1 MYSVVRIIVLLTIF
15 FTFALFSLGCY
26 MYLEFNRPAELQSDT
41 VIIIPKGS
49 GLSEIANLLAD
60 NGVIESKYPFILGA
74 KLLGL
79 SGRLK
84 AGEYE
89 FSKIV
94 KPAAVLET
102 LTDGR
107 TLVRHITI
115 PEGLTSKEIVKL
127 LKEENGLVGT
137 INSTPPEGSL
147 LPETYYYSFG
157 DSRLEIVN
165 RMKKQFTKKLK
176 ELWDTRNPHIPIKT
190 SYEAVILASIIEKE
204 TAIREERFLIASV
217 FTNRLYCKMR
227 LQSDPTVI
235 YGVSDK
241 KPNEPITRTD
251 LRRKT
256 AHNTYVIKGLPKTP
270 ICNPGIASI
279 EAALHP
285 ATTDYFYFVAKG
297 EGRHSFSKTLKEHN
311 INVKKWRKTQE
322 KISK

>member
-1 MYSVVRIIVLLTIF
+1 MYSVVRIIILLTILLLLG
-15 FTFALFSLGCY
+15 LFSFGCY
-26 MYLEFNRPAELQSDT
+26 MYLEFNRPAELQSDR
-41 VIIIPKGS
+41 VVIIPKGS
-49 GLSEIANLLAD
+49 GLNEIASLLIN
-60 NGVIESKYPFILGA
+60 NGVIKSRYPFILGA
-74 KLLGL
+74 KIFGL

-89 FSKIV
+89 FSKMV
-94 KPAAVLET
+94 KPAAVLEI
-102 LTDGR
+102 LTAGR

-147 LPETYYYSFG
+147 LPETYYYSYG
-157 DSRLEIVN
+157 DSRPEVVN
-165 RMKKQFTKKLK
+165 RMKRQFTKKLK
-176 ELWDTRNPHIPIKT
+176 ELWDTRNPNIPIKT

-217 FTNRLYCKMR
+217 FTNRLDRQMR
-227 LQSDPTVI
+227 LQSYPTVI
-235 YGVSDK
+235 YGVLDK
-241 KPNEPITRTD
+241 EPNEPITQTD

-285 ATTDYFYFVAKG
+285 ATTGYFYFVAKG
-297 EGRHSFSKTLKEHN
+297 
-311 INVKKWRKTQE
+311 
-322 KISK
+322 

>member
-1 MYSVVRIIVLLTIF
+1 MYSVVRIIILLTILLLLG
-15 FTFALFSLGCY
+15 LFSFGCY
-26 MYLEFNRPAELQSDT
+26 MYLEFNRPAELQSDR
-41 VIIIPKGS
+41 VVIIPKGS
-49 GLSEIANLLAD
+49 GLNEIASLLIN
-60 NGVIESKYPFILGA
+60 NGVIKSRYPFILGA
-74 KLLGL
+74 KIFGL

-89 FSKIV
+89 FSKMV
-94 KPAAVLET
+94 KPAAVLEI
-102 LTDGR
+102 LTAGR

-147 LPETYYYSFG
+147 LPETYYYSYG
-157 DSRLEIVN
+157 DSRLEVVN
-165 RMKKQFTKKLK
+165 RMKRQFTKKLK
-176 ELWDTRNPHIPIKT
+176 ELWDTRNPNIPIKT

-217 FTNRLYCKMR
+217 FSNRLYRKMR

-235 YGVSDK
+235 YGVPDK
-241 KPNEPITRTD
+241 EPNKPITQTD

-256 AHNTYVIKGLPKTP
+256 AYNTYVIKGLPKTP

-285 ATTDYFYFVAKG
+285 ATTGYLYFVAKG
-297 EGRHSFSKTLKEHN
+297 GGRHSFSKTLKEHN
-311 INVKKWRKTQE
+311 INVKKWRKAQE

>member
-1 MYSVVRIIVLLTIF
+1 
-15 FTFALFSLGCY
+15 
-26 MYLEFNRPAELQSDT
+26 MYLEFNRPVELQSDR

-49 GLSEIANLLAD
+49 GLNEIASLLSD
-60 NGVIESKYPFILGA
+60 NGVIKSKYPFILGA
-74 KLLGL
+74 KIFGL

-94 KPAAVLET
+94 KPAAVLKT
-102 LTDGR
+102 LIAGR

-115 PEGLTSKEIVKL
+115 PEGLTSKEIIKL
-127 LKEENGLVGT
+127 LKEETGLLGT

-157 DSRLEIVN
+157 DSRLEMVN
-165 RMKKQFTKKLK
+165 RMKRQLSLKLR
-176 ELWDTRNPHIPIKT
+176 ELWDKRNPNIPIKT

-217 FTNRLYCKMR
+217 FTNRLYHKMR

-235 YGVSDK
+235 YGVRGKEAD
-241 KPNEPITRTD
+241 ERITQTD

-256 AHNTYVIKGLPKTP
+256 AHNTYIIKGLPKTP
-270 ICNPGIASI
+270 ICNPGVASI

-297 EGRHSFSKTLKEHN
+297 GGRHSFSKSLKEHN
-311 INVKKWRKTQE
+311 INVKKWRKAQE

>member
-1 MYSVVRIIVLLTIF
+1 MYSAVRVIVLLVIL
-15 FTFALFSLGCY
+15 FTFGFFSLGFY
-26 MYLEFNRPAELQSDT
+26 MYFEFNRPAELHSDT

-49 GLSEIANLLAD
+49 GLNEIADLLRD
-60 NGVIESKYPFILGA
+60 NGVIKSKYPFILGA
-74 KLLGL
+74 KIFGL

-89 FSKIV
+89 FSKMV

-102 LTDGR
+102 LIAGR

-115 PEGLTSKEIVKL
+115 PEGLTSEEIVKL
-127 LKEENGLVGT
+127 LKEETGLLGT
-137 INSTPPEGSL
+137 INSMPPEGSL

-176 ELWDTRNPHIPIKT
+176 ELWDTRNPNIPIKT

-217 FTNRLYCKMR
+217 FTNRLYRKMR

-241 KPNEPITRTD
+241 ELNEPITQTD

-285 ATTDYFYFVAKG
+285 AATGYFYFVAKG
-297 EGRHSFSKTLKEHN
+297 GGRHSFAKTLKEHN
-311 INVKKWRKTQE
+311 LSLIH
-322 KISK
+322 I

>member
-1 MYSVVRIIVLLTIF
+1 MYSVVRIIVLLAIF
-15 FTFALFSLGCY
+15 FTFGLFSLGCY

-49 GLSEIANLLAD
+49 GLSEIANLLTN

-147 LPETYYYSFG
+147 LPETYYYSSG

-165 RMKKQFTKKLK
+165 RMKRQFSLKLR
-176 ELWDTRNPHIPIKT
+176 ELWDKCNPNIPIKT

-217 FTNRLYCKMR
+217 FTNRLYRKMR

-241 KPNEPITRTD
+241 EPNEPITQTD

-285 ATTDYFYFVAKG
+285 ATTGYFYFVAKG
-297 EGRHSFSKTLKEHN
+297 GGRHSFSKTLKEHN
-311 INVKKWRKTQE
+311 INVKKWRKIQE

>member
-1 MYSVVRIIVLLTIF
+1 MYSVVRVIVLLAIL
-15 FTFALFSLGCY
+15 FTFGVFSLGFY
-26 MYLEFNRPAELQSDT
+26 MYLEFNRPTELHSDR

-49 GLSEIANLLAD
+49 GLNEIADLLKD
-60 NGVIESKYPFILGA
+60 HGVIKSKYPFILGA
-74 KLLGL
+74 KIFGL

-89 FSKIV
+89 FSRIV
-94 KPAAVLET
+94 KPAGVLET
-102 LTDGR
+102 LIAGR

-127 LKEENGLVGT
+127 LKEETGLLGT
-137 INSTPPEGSL
+137 INSMPPEGSL

-165 RMKKQFTKKLK
+165 RMKRQFTLKLK
-176 ELWDTRNPHIPIKT
+176 ELWEKRNPNIPIKT

-217 FTNRLYCKMR
+217 FTNRLYRKMR

-241 KPNEPITRTD
+241 EPNEPITQTD

-285 ATTDYFYFVAKG
+285 AATGYFYFVAKG
-297 EGRHSFSKTLKEHN
+297 GGGHSFSKTLKEHN
-311 INVKKWRKTQE
+311 INVKKWRKAQE

>member
-1 MYSVVRIIVLLTIF
+1 MYF
-15 FTFALFSLGCY
+15 
-26 MYLEFNRPAELQSDT
+26 EFNRPAELQSDR
-41 VIIIPKGS
+41 VLIIPKGS
-49 GLSEIANLLAD
+49 GLNEIASLLRD
-60 NGVIESKYPFILGA
+60 NGIIKNKYPFILGA
-74 KLLGL
+74 KIFGL

-102 LTDGR
+102 LTAGR
-107 TLVRHITI
+107 TLVRQITI
-115 PEGLTSKEIVKL
+115 PEGLTSKEIIKL
-127 LKEENGLVGT
+127 LKEETGLLGT
-137 INSTPPEGSL
+137 INATPPEGSL

-165 RMKKQFTKKLK
+165 RMKRQFSLKLK
-176 ELWDTRNPHIPIKT
+176 ELWDKRNPNIPIKT

-217 FTNRLYCKMR
+217 FTNRLYRKMR

-235 YGVSDK
+235 YGVPDRE
-241 KPNEPITRTD
+241 PNQPITKAD

-256 AHNTYVIKGLPKTP
+256 AHNTYVIRGLPKTP

-285 ATTDYFYFVAKG
+285 AVTRYFYFVAKG
-297 EGRHSFSKTLKEHN
+297 GGRHSFSKTLKEHN
-311 INVKKWRKTQE
+311 INVKKWRRVQE
-322 KISK
+322 KIIK

>member
-1 MYSVVRIIVLLTIF
+1 MYSVARIIALLAIL
-15 FTFALFSLGCY
+15 FTFGLFSLGFY

-49 GLSEIANLLAD
+49 GLSEIASLLSD
-60 NGVIESKYPFILGA
+60 NGVIEGKYSFILGA

-115 PEGLTSKEIVKL
+115 PEGLTSKEIIKL
-127 LKEENGLVGT
+127 LKEETGLLGT

-157 DSRLEIVN
+157 DSRLEIIN
-165 RMKKQFTKKLK
+165 RMKRQFSLKLR
-176 ELWDTRNPHIPIKT
+176 ELWDKRSANIPIKT

-217 FTNRLYCKMR
+217 FTNRLYRKMR

-241 KPNEPITRTD
+241 EPNEPITRTD

-256 AHNTYVIKGLPKTP
+256 AHNTYVIEGLPKTP
-270 ICNPGIASI
+270 ICNPGTASI

-297 EGRHSFSKTLKEHN
+297 GGRHSFSKTLKEHN
-311 INVKKWRKTQE
+311 INVKKWRRAQE

>member
-1 MYSVVRIIVLLTIF
+1 MVRVLVLLAIL
-15 FTFALFSLGCY
+15 FTFGLFSLGY
-26 MYLEFNRPAELQSDT
+26 FIYLEFNRPAELQSNR

-49 GLSEIANLLAD
+49 GLNEIASLLSD
-60 NGVIESKYPFILGA
+60 NGIIKSKYPFILGA
-74 KLLGL
+74 KIFGL

-89 FSKIV
+89 FSRIIR
-94 KPAAVLET
+94 PAEVLET
-102 LTDGR
+102 LTAGR
-107 TLVRHITI
+107 TLLRHITI
-115 PEGLTSKEIVKL
+115 PEGLTSKEIIKL
-127 LKEENGLVGT
+127 LKKEPGLLGT
-137 INSTPPEGSL
+137 IDSTPPEGSL
-147 LPETYYYSFG
+147 LPETYYYSYG

-165 RMKKQFTKKLK
+165 RMKRQFSLKLRK
-176 ELWDTRNPHIPIKT
+176 LWDKRNPNIPIKT

-217 FTNRLYCKMR
+217 FSNRLYHKMR

-235 YGVSDK
+235 YGVPGK
-241 KPNEPITRTD
+241 ELNEPITQTD

-279 EAALHP
+279 EAALQP
-285 ATTDYFYFVAKG
+285 AKTGYFYFVAKG
-297 EGRHSFSKTLKEHN
+297 GGRHSFSKTLKEHN
-311 INVKKWRKTQE
+311 INVKKWRKAQE

>member
-1 MYSVVRIIVLLTIF
+1 MYSLVRVIGLLGIL
-15 FTFALFSLGCY
+15 FTSGLFSLGCY
-26 MYLEFNRPAELQSDT
+26 MYLEFNRPAELQSDK

-49 GLSEIANLLAD
+49 GLNEIANLLSD
-60 NGVIESKYPFILGA
+60 NGVIKSKYPFILAA
-74 KLLGL
+74 KIFGL

-89 FSKIV
+89 FSTMV
-94 KPAAVLET
+94 KPAAVLEI
-102 LTDGR
+102 LTAGR

-147 LPETYYYSFG
+147 LPETYYYSSG

-176 ELWDTRNPHIPIKT
+176 ELWDTRNPNIPIKT

-217 FTNRLYCKMR
+217 FTNRLYRKMR

-235 YGVSDK
+235 YGVAGKDL
-241 KPNEPITRTD
+241 NEPITQTD
-251 LRRKT
+251 LRRET
-256 AHNTYVIKGLPKTP
+256 AHNTYVIRGLPKTP

-285 ATTDYFYFVAKG
+285 ATTSYFYFVAKG
-297 EGRHSFSKTLKEHN
+297 GGRHSFSKTLKEHN
-311 INVKKWRKTQE
+311 INVKKWRKAQE
-322 KISK
+322 KISR

>member
-1 MYSVVRIIVLLTIF
+1 MYSLVRVIVLLAIL
-15 FTFALFSLGCY
+15 FTLGLFSLGCY
-26 MYLEFNRPAELQSDT
+26 MYLEFNRPAQLQSDK

-49 GLSEIANLLAD
+49 GLSEIASLLRD
-60 NGVIESKYPFILGA
+60 NGVLKSKYPFILGA
-74 KLLGL
+74 KILGL

-84 AGEYE
+84 AGEYG
-89 FSKIV
+89 FSKV
-94 KPAAVLET
+94 VRPAMVLET
-102 LTDGR
+102 LTAGR

-147 LPETYYYSFG
+147 LPETYYYSYG

-165 RMKKQFTKKLK
+165 RMKRQFSLKLK
-176 ELWDTRNPHIPIKT
+176 ELWGKRNPNIPIKT

-217 FTNRLYCKMR
+217 FTNRLYRKMR

-235 YGVSDK
+235 YGVPDK
-241 KPNEPITRTD
+241 EPNKPITQTD

-256 AHNTYVIKGLPKTP
+256 AYNTYVIKGLPKTP

-285 ATTDYFYFVAKG
+285 ATTGYLYFVAKG
-297 EGRHSFSKTLKEHN
+297 GGRHSFSKTLKEHN
-311 INVKKWRKTQE
+311 INVKKWRNAQE